1 MKKAYKAPRLR
12 GIPTKKKKAHL
23 RRCITIATL
32 LLIVSGLTTLTLVR
46 WNAWFGNKP
55 EAPYTTPE
63 EITRITMVPGED
75 FSHQRVFSWRSG
87 EQIASSS
94 LSLRKLSNKGDTL
107 PEKLYPALGSLIE
120 SRSGKGCYYHVSL
133 DSLEEGATYLYQL
146 KSGRSTSPIYSF
158 SMPSGLQDSLR
169 FIYMGD
175 VQDPEGR
182 MSKQFFQELSQSYRD
197 SIQFFAFAGDQIEG
211 PTDAYWQTWY
221 NSLSGINTHI
231 PILAAPGNH
240 EYLKRGFARELD
252 VRWIPQFNY
261 PANGPKDYLRRSYY
275 VDFPLVRFI
284 ILDTT
289 DIMWLG
295 SINQHKAWLKQV
307 LSESKQPWQVVLF
320 HHAVDCVREGRKNVV
335 MHYIFKD
342 ELISYGAD
350 LILQG
355 HDHGYAR
362 STTRSKNHDTIAP
375 AFIISSASPKVYR
388 NGFSSVHDRLG
399 SGLQLYQD
407 ITVTQNQ
414 IHYKSYRFPE
424 EPTPRDSVPNRSLYL
439 YDELVLYKGKD
450 GIIRVEDKA
459 RSLPELFLFN
469 SFGTDSK
476 AHKKAAQYAKEIQ
489 ERAAARKSSTGR

>member
-1 MKKAYKAPRLR
+1 
-12 GIPTKKKKAHL
+12 
-23 RRCITIATL
+23 
-32 LLIVSGLTTLTLVR
+32 
-46 WNAWFGNKP
+46 
-55 EAPYTTPE
+55 
-63 EITRITMVPGED
+63 MVPGED

-350 LILQG
+350 LVLQG

-362 STTRSKNHDTIAP
+362 ATTRSKDHDTIAP
-375 AFIISSASPKVYR
+375 TFIISLLLEIAHP
-388 NGFSSVHDRLG
+388 
-399 SGLQLYQD
+399 
-407 ITVTQNQ
+407 IA
-414 IHYKSYRFPE
+414 
-424 EPTPRDSVPNRSLYL
+424 RSISTTNWYST
-439 YDELVLYKGKD
+439 KGKM
-450 GIIRVEDKA
+450 G
-459 RSLPELFLFN
+459 
-469 SFGTDSK
+469 
-476 AHKKAAQYAKEIQ
+476 
-489 ERAAARKSSTGR
+489 SSE